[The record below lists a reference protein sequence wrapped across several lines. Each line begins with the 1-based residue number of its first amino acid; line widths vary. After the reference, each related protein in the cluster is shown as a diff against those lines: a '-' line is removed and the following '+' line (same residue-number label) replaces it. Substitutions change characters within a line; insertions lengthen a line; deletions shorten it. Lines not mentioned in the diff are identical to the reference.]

1 MGWVGAVSDSQ
12 ERIKGAGSHGGGGRN
27 RQVGGLKGC
36 NGCTGTAVGPWGLL
50 SSEVAVRQAA
60 ASFRI
65 IE

>member
-36 NGCTGTAVGPWGLL
+36 NGCTDTAVRPWGLL
-50 SSEVAVRQAA
+50 SPEVAGRQAA